1 MRDTFPATR
10 RQVLVGGTAGV
21 TGALA
26 GCAGQRGDGVSE
38 SDPLL
43 THDRWGRGETALTY
57 RTSSFYTPIE
67 AQSDQPAAAPALRRQ
82 HEAWAEAHPSCCRCS
97 AGAAAGWSLSAA
109 IGV

>member
-1 MRDTFPATR
+1 MRATFPATR

-26 GCAGQRGDGVSE
+26 GCAGQQGDQLSE

-43 THDRWGRGETALTY
+43 THERWGRGGTPLTY

-67 AQSDQPAAAPALRRQ
+67 AESEQPAAAPALRRQ
-82 HEAWAEAHPSCCRCS
+82 HEAWAEAHPEYRIE
-97 AGAAAGWSLSAA
+97 AEYPAF
-109 IGV
+109 